1 MGVKNGN
8 AAFQRAFDDALKDYR
23 DFARPFVDNIIV
35 TLGGAT
41 YDESLQNHGKHLRLM
56 LQHLRE
62 KKLAVSADRGNI
74 FVEQVQLAGDVVGY
88 GVNKPIPAKFA
99 SLEKWDKP
107 RTVSE
112 LKAFLGF
119 ANYYQEFVRL
129 YAQLAAPL
137 YSMPQLSKSEARK
150 GSDHPLHWTLEQDT
164 AFEDLKR
171 ELLKP
176 LALFFMNPDK
186 PFVIRTDASV
196 SAMGSVLEQTE
207 EKGNRYPV
215 ACWSGVPTASQR
227 KSWASGTKEAYAIVS
242 TFRNWAGHIG
252 LQPFCV
258 CTDHQIPLGFSF

>member
-1 MGVKNGN
+1 MLMGVKNGN
-8 AAFQRAFDDALKDYR
+8 AVFQRVLDNALKDYR

-56 LQHLRE
+56 LQHLGER
-62 KKLAVSADRGNI
+62 KLPVSADRGKI

-88 GVNKPIPAKFA
+88 GVNKPIPAKSA

-107 RTVSE
+107 RTVPE
-112 LKAFLGF
+112 LRAFLGF
-119 ANYYQEFVRL
+119 ANYYQEFIHL

-176 LALFFMNPDK
+176 LALFFRNPDK
-186 PFVIRTDASV
+186 PLSSARTLAFLQWALFWNRQSKRGTVTLLRVGPASPPPHRESHGPPGQRMPMPLSAHSATGLATSVCSRSV
-196 SAMGSVLEQTE
+196 SALTTS
-207 EKGNRYPV
+207 P
-215 ACWSGVPTASQR
+215 
-227 KSWASGTKEAYAIVS
+227 
-242 TFRNWAGHIG
+242 
-252 LQPFCV
+252 
-258 CTDHQIPLGFSF
+258 